1 MRNTR
6 NDIENVDEETTRL
19 LSNAASASSST
30 TTQTGYSDKRAI
42 SFWSKLFCCRNALVF
57 LQFWGFVTVYGMR
70 ANLSVA
76 LVAMVN
82 QTYAEQ
88 TSDHGVI
95 KPECRK
101 SHGNSSNEE
110 ETGSEVCLCK
120 TYHLKPA

>member
-1 MRNTR
+1 MKDTR
-6 NDIENVDEETTRL
+6 NNIENDHDETSTL
-19 LSNAASASSST
+19 LPNTASTSSST
-30 TTQTGYSDKRAI
+30 KSQSYVEKRV
-42 SFWSKLFCCRNALVF
+42 SFWSRLFCCRNTLVL
-57 LQFWGFVTVYGMR
+57 LQFLGFVTVYGMR

-101 SHGNSSNEE
+101 IHGNSSSDEGP
-110 ETGSEVCLCK
+110 GSEVCTYK
-120 TYHLKPA
+120 TNLLKPVI